1 MRWMRTLHAVT
12 SRRQFEG
19 AVMRDHRSPA
29 EVIRELRLPRPER
42 DAARA
47 EPSARCAASATT
59 RSRPRGAP
67 PSSKRTRRQQN
78 QFPSGFVGGGVG
90 GG

>member
-1 MRWMRTLHAVT
+1 
-12 SRRQFEG
+12 
-19 AVMRDHRSPA
+19 MRDRRSPA

-47 EPSARCAASATT
+47 ERQAERAMRRERDNTESAARRAAKLEAE
-59 RSRPRGAP
+59 A
-67 PSSKRTRRQQN
+67 RRQQN
-78 QFPSGFVGGGVG
+78 QFPSGFGGGGVG